1 MHFSK
6 YGALMG
12 LLGSAAATTQEVAP
26 RTFSSGSCSSDLT
39 TSWEDETFYS
49 G

>member
-1 MHFSK
+1 MQFSK

-12 LLGSAAATTQEVAP
+12 LLSSAAATHEVEP
-26 RTFSSGSCSSDLT
+26 RTFPGGSCSSDLT
-39 TSWEDETFYS
+39 TSWEDKTFYS